1 MNSEDR
7 TTILPATGRPGP
19 GGRSARRAAE
29 RRSGHGRRRR
39 RGGAGPVVAVVAAV
53 AGTGVIAALTGAGY
67 AVYRGEEG
75 NDTAA
80 RAVSH
85 EPLVAAEAGDR
96 NGIQV
101 PGAGAAAPAA
111 APVATDQAPMAG
123 TSPTSPVTSAAPA
136 ASTPGRSASGG
147 PGTASAAPH
156 TPAASTAPGGA
167 AAATGGGTDPQQPS
181 APASAPATPDAP
193 ATATAT
199 ATAGAKPST
208 TAPRPSATTKPGG
221 SSNGSI
227 AQQVVDL
234 VNVQRSQAGCGP
246 LTVDARLTTAAQV
259 HSDDMADRSFFDHA
273 SPEGYHADHRIEA
286 AGYRWSTWG
295 ENIARGQK
303 DPAAVMES
311 WMNSPGHRANILNCS
326 FKQIGVG
333 VRTGS
338 GGPWW
343 TQVFAAPS

>member
-1 MNSEDR
+1 
-7 TTILPATGRPGP
+7 
-19 GGRSARRAAE
+19 
-29 RRSGHGRRRR
+29 RRRR
-39 RGGAGPVVAVVAAV
+39 RGGAGPMVAVVAAV

-67 AVYRGEEG
+67 AVFRGEEG
-75 NDTAA
+75 ADAGA
-80 RAVSH
+80 RAAAY

-101 PGAGAAAPAA
+101 PGAGLGAPDLL
-111 APVATDQAPMAG
+111 PSATDQAHAATAG
-123 TSPTSPVTSAAPA
+123 PTATAATTAPVTPSPSASAA
-136 ASTPGRSASGG
+136 TPGRSASAA
-147 PGTASAAPH
+147 PGTASATPH
-156 TPAASTAPGGA
+156 DPAASTAPGGA
-167 AAATGGGTDPQQPS
+167 PGGPAGPQQPS
-181 APASAPATPDAP
+181 SPAPAPT
-193 ATATAT
+193 TATAR
-199 ATAGAKPST
+199 PSA
-208 TAPRPSATTKPGG
+208 TAPRPTATADPGG
-221 SSNGSI
+221 SSNGSF

-234 VNVQRSQAGCGP
+234 VNVRRAQAGCGP
-246 LTVDARLTTAAQV
+246 LIAEPRLTTAAQF
-259 HSDDMADRSFFDHA
+259 HSDDMANRGFFDHA
-273 SPEGYHADHRIEA
+273 SPEGRHADQRIEA

>member
-7 TTILPATGRPGP
+7 TTILPANGHPGP
-19 GGRSARRAAE
+19 GGRSARRAAD
-29 RRSGHGRRRR
+29 RRRGHGRRRR
-39 RGGAGPVVAVVAAV
+39 RGAIGPVVAVVAAV

-75 NDTAA
+75 ADSAA
-80 RAVSH
+80 QAVSY
-85 EPLVAAEAGDR
+85 EPVIAAEAGDR
-96 NGIQV
+96 SGIQV
-101 PGAGAAAPAA
+101 PGAGAGGPDQVPAAGTDPAHAATAGPAPSTAPATVPAAPTTPPAA
-111 APVATDQAPMAG
+111 A
-123 TSPTSPVTSAAPA
+123 
-136 ASTPGRSASGG
+136 PGRSASAA
-147 PGTASAAPH
+147 PGTASAAPGD
-156 TPAASTAPGGA
+156 PAASPAPGGTGA
-167 AAATGGGTDPQQPS
+167 AGPQQPTAPAT
-181 APASAPATPDAP
+181 APASAPAP
-193 ATATAT
+193 ATATAKPSASAPRRT
-199 ATAGAKPST
+199 ATAN
-208 TAPRPSATTKPGG
+208 PGG
-221 SSNGSI
+221 SSNGSF

-246 LTVDARLTTAAQV
+246 LTVDSRLTTAAQV
-259 HSDDMADRSFFDHA
+259 HSDDMADRDFFDHA

>member
-1 MNSEDR
+1 R
-7 TTILPATGRPGP
+7 TGRPRRP
-19 GGRSARRAAE
+19 GGRAALRAAQPPPAQA
-29 RRSGHGRRRR
+29 RPRRRV
-39 RGGAGPVVAVVAAV
+39 AVGPVAAVMAAV

-75 NDTAA
+75 ADAGA
-80 RAVSH
+80 RAVAY

-101 PGAGAAAPAA
+101 PGAGAVGPDQVPAAADPARAATADPASTTAPVPTASVTPSAPAA
-111 APVATDQAPMAG
+111 AP
-123 TSPTSPVTSAAPA
+123 
-136 ASTPGRSASGG
+136 GRSD
-147 PGTASAAPH
+147 SAPPPA
-156 TPAASTAPGGA
+156 PAASTAPGSTA
-167 AAATGGGTDPQQPS
+167 DPQ
-181 APASAPATPDAP
+181 TPTAP
-193 ATATAT
+193 ATATAAATASAT
-199 ATAGAKPST
+199 ATATVTARPTT
-208 TAPRPSATTKPGG
+208 TAPRRTTTGNPGG
-221 SSNGSI
+221 SANGSF

-246 LTVDARLTTAAQV
+246 LGVDARLTAAAQV
-259 HSDDMADRSFFDHA
+259 HSDDMANRGFFDHA
-273 SPEGYHADHRIEA
+273 SPEGKHADHRIEA

-326 FKQIGVG
+326 FQQIGVG